1 MARLCE
7 SEVRAKLSR
16 QELCAEAIYQL
27 LRLGKMDKETFTA
40 RMSAL
45 DRCGPDG
52 AVGACYVTWMLLR
65 NAPPSPER
73 DASRSASLLGSP
85 YLEGGG
91 SRFVLGKLIHVK
103 NNTASKR
110 LLVRESVLG
119 AFRAIEW
126 LLKRSLF
133 MKGAKID
140 LARRSR
146 VDVEAFTE

>member
-7 SEVRAKLSR
+7 SKVRAKLSR

-73 DASRSASLLGSP
+73 DAWMSQNTAKLREVLRYLEATSKEVDRDSSSGSSSTLRTIQPASASS
-85 YLEGGG
+85 
-91 SRFVLGKLIHVK
+91 
-103 NNTASKR
+103 
-110 LLVRESVLG
+110 
-119 AFRAIEW
+119 
-126 LLKRSLF
+126 
-133 MKGAKID
+133 
-140 LARRSR
+140 
-146 VDVEAFTE
+146 

>member
-7 SEVRAKLSR
+7 SKVRAKLSR

-73 DASRSASLLGSP
+73 DAWMSQNTAKLREVLRYLEAPTSKEVDRDSSSGSSSTLRTIQPASASS
-85 YLEGGG
+85 
-91 SRFVLGKLIHVK
+91 
-103 NNTASKR
+103 
-110 LLVRESVLG
+110 
-119 AFRAIEW
+119 
-126 LLKRSLF
+126 
-133 MKGAKID
+133 
-140 LARRSR
+140 
-146 VDVEAFTE
+146 

>member
-73 DASRSASLLGSP
+73 DAWMSQNTAKLREVLRYLEAPTSKEVDRVSSSGSSSTLRTIQPASASS
-85 YLEGGG
+85 
-91 SRFVLGKLIHVK
+91 
-103 NNTASKR
+103 
-110 LLVRESVLG
+110 
-119 AFRAIEW
+119 
-126 LLKRSLF
+126 
-133 MKGAKID
+133 
-140 LARRSR
+140 
-146 VDVEAFTE
+146 

>member
-7 SEVRAKLSR
+7 SKVRAKLSR

-73 DASRSASLLGSP
+73 DAWMSQNTAKLREVLRYLEATSKEVDRDSSSGSSSTLRTIQPASASSCENPYWAHFQQSSGS
-85 YLEGGG
+85 
-91 SRFVLGKLIHVK
+91 SRGPCL
-103 NNTASKR
+103 
-110 LLVRESVLG
+110 
-119 AFRAIEW
+119 
-126 LLKRSLF
+126 
-133 MKGAKID
+133 
-140 LARRSR
+140 
-146 VDVEAFTE
+146 

>member
-73 DASRSASLLGSP
+73 DAWMSQNTAKLRSILRYLEATSKEVDRDSSSGSSSTLRTIQPASASSCENPYWAHSEQSSGS
-85 YLEGGG
+85 
-91 SRFVLGKLIHVK
+91 SRGPCL
-103 NNTASKR
+103 
-110 LLVRESVLG
+110 
-119 AFRAIEW
+119 
-126 LLKRSLF
+126 
-133 MKGAKID
+133 
-140 LARRSR
+140 
-146 VDVEAFTE
+146 

>member
-73 DASRSASLLGSP
+73 DAWMSQNTAKLRSILRYLEATSKEVDRDSSSGSSSTLRTIQPASASS
-85 YLEGGG
+85 
-91 SRFVLGKLIHVK
+91 
-103 NNTASKR
+103 
-110 LLVRESVLG
+110 
-119 AFRAIEW
+119 
-126 LLKRSLF
+126 
-133 MKGAKID
+133 
-140 LARRSR
+140 
-146 VDVEAFTE
+146 